1 MRLKDVRMANGAS
14 VLAHWRAN
22 HPGAVV
28 SRDQYMVREVTSGV
42 MIPVQFLKV
51 VQLPSFKRI
60 KSNRNRSR
68 GSEMFAE
75 LTLKSTSSMMGTL

>member
-51 VQLPSFKRI
+51 VQLPSEMTQILEQAAGEKRRA
-60 KSNRNRSR
+60 NNPTVVVNPDQFMV
-68 GSEMFAE
+68 G
-75 LTLKSTSSMMGTL
+75 